1 MSTLHWLGTPSSSIV
16 NDPRRFSIVPSS
28 TIVHNGEVTCSPIL
42 PVKSELSLRLKSPS
56 KPCPT
61 ASCNSTP
68 GQPAPN
74 TTGINPAGAAT
85 ALRFTKA

>member
-1 MSTLHWLGTPSSSIV
+1 MV
-16 NDPRRFSIVPSS
+16 KEPRRFCNVPSS
-28 TIVHNGEVTCSPIL
+28 TIVHNGDVTNSPIF
-42 PVKSELSLRLKSPS
+42 PVNKELSLRLKSPS

-61 ASCNSTP
+61 ASWSNTP

-85 ALRFTKA
+85 ALKFTRA